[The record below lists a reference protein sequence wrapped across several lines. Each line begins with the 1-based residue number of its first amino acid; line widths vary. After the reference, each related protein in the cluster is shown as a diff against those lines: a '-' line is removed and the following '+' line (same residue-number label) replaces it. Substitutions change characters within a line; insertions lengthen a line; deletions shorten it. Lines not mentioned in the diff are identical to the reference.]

1 MYLTCDILLLIVE
14 EGGGWLNEFNTAGT
28 AVVERQ
34 DNIKFLD

>member
-14 EGGGWLNEFNTAGT
+14 GRGWLNEFNTAGT
-28 AVVERQ
+28 ALVERQ